1 MNKTKKKNR
10 KKVDTVKSVNNSIR
24 TSVRKLNPILKSIVG
39 KKVDVAMRDLQFS
52 AKRISK
58 DIRKTIGSAV
68 ANAENNFQY
77 DIDNLIVKEAY
88 CGKKIVMKRFR
99 PRAKGRAA
107 PILKPYSSVTIILS
121 EAKQMESHG
130 QKVNPVGFRL
140 GVNSGWDSVWY
151 AKKKDFGNYLIE
163 DFKIR
168 EYIKKNVI
176 NSGVAKVMIERTS
189 NKCYVTIYT
198 SRPGF
203 VIGKKGSDIDKIKNN
218 LSKFTK
224 NEVTLNIKEVK
235 KPETNAYLVA
245 ENIAQQLVKRI
256 SYRRAMKRAMQSCI
270 RLGAKGIK
278 VSISGRLGGNE
289 IARTEWLRDGSIPS
303 HTLRADIDY
312 AEAEALTTYGIIGI
326 KVWIYK
332 GEVFAKEFSQETNK
346 VTPKEAKE

>member
-107 PILKPYSSVTIILS
+107 PILKPYSTITIILS

-130 QKVNPVGFRL
+130 
-140 GVNSGWDSVWY
+140 
-151 AKKKDFGNYLIE
+151 
-163 DFKIR
+163 
-168 EYIKKNVI
+168 
-176 NSGVAKVMIERTS
+176 
-189 NKCYVTIYT
+189 
-198 SRPGF
+198 
-203 VIGKKGSDIDKIKNN
+203 
-218 LSKFTK
+218 TK
-224 NEVTLNIKEVK
+224 
-235 KPETNAYLVA
+235 
-245 ENIAQQLVKRI
+245 
-256 SYRRAMKRAMQSCI
+256 S
-270 RLGAKGIK
+270 
-278 VSISGRLGGNE
+278 
-289 IARTEWLRDGSIPS
+289 
-303 HTLRADIDY
+303 
-312 AEAEALTTYGIIGI
+312 
-326 KVWIYK
+326 
-332 GEVFAKEFSQETNK
+332 
-346 VTPKEAKE
+346 